1 MGHQYLYLRFPGFL
15 SKALTL
21 SYDDGV
27 PADLPL
33 MEILDGAGIKCTFNL
48 NSGLFGIGSR
58 LCAEVIAQK
67 YVPSVHEI
75 AVHGYKHL
83 APTGLQTPAFM
94 MEILEDRKNLE
105 ALVGA
110 PVTGMAYAYGDY
122 DARVVDALRD
132 CGITY
137 ARTTHSTHSF
147 ALPACPLTWDPT
159 CHHNDKELMALAK
172 RFVEESSYRDEPW
185 LFYLWGHSYEFDE
198 RHNDN
203 WEVIRAFAA
212 YIGKREEI
220 FYATNGEIMDYIS
233 AFHAIVFDVENRSV
247 HNPTATDVYL
257 HMNGKDVIARAG
269 AVTALV

>member
-1 MGHQYLYLRFPGFL
+1 MGHQYLNLRFPGFL

-33 MEILDGAGIKCTFNL
+33 MEILDRAGLKCTFNL
-48 NSGLFGIGSR
+48 NSGLFGCGSR
-58 LCAEVIAQK
+58 LGVEVIKEK
-67 YVPSVHEI
+67 YVSSPHEI

-83 APTGLQTPAFM
+83 APTGLQTPALM

-122 DARVVDALRD
+122 DTRVVDTLRV

-137 ARTTHSTHSF
+137 ARTVKSTRSF
-147 ALPACPLTWDPT
+147 ALPAEPLEWDPT

-172 RFVEESSYRDEPW
+172 RFVEERSYRDEPW

-198 RHNDN
+198 RHNNN
-203 WEVIRAFAA
+203 WEVIEEFAS
-212 YIGKREEI
+212 YIGGREDI
-220 FYATNGEIMDYIS
+220 FYATNAEIISYIS
-233 AFHAIVFDVENRSV
+233 AYHALVFDVDNRSV
-247 HNPTATDVYL
+247 YNPTATDVYL
-257 HMNGKDVIARAG
+257 HANGKNTVAFAG
-269 AVTALV
+269 RMTALV